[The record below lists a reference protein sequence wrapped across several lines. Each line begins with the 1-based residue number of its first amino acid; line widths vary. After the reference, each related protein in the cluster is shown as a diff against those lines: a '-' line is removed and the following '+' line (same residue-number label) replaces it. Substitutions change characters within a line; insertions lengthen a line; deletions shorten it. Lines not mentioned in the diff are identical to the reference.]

1 MRICILCQGHRVHA
15 SPSKKEKD
23 GLIPQN
29 ELGILSFSSARFSR
43 NYNGLAHL
51 QNLHVSVGFVG

>member
-1 MRICILCQGHRVHA
+1 MRISILCQGHRVHA
-15 SPSKKEKD
+15 SPNMREKD
-23 GLIPQN
+23 DLVPQN
-29 ELGILSFSSARFSR
+29 ELGILSFPSARFSR